1 LKNKIVI
8 AMGIPVF
15 EMPYAKKHNKK
26 YALQGLI
33 LLEL

>member
-15 EMPYAKKHNKK
+15 ETPCAKKHNKK
-26 YALQGLI
+26 YVLQGLL